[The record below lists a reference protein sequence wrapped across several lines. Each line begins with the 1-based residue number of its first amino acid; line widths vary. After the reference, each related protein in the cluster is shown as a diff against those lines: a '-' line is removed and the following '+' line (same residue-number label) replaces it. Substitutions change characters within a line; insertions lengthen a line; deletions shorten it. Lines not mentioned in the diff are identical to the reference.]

1 MTESAV
7 RRDRIVTQWRVAI
20 DTWRETPSSLIG
32 FGRRDDTPVVL
43 KIIKQHGD
51 EWRSGDVL
59 RAFDGHGVVR
69 VLEHVDGAILLER
82 LEPGDS
88 LVELVRVGRDEEAT
102 EIVGSVIASMPRVR
116 STPGVPTVGDWM
128 RGFSRYL
135 ESDDAQVP
143 RDLVERASE
152 LYAQLCTSQRT
163 TRLLHGDLQHY
174 NILRDANR
182 GWLAIDPKGVIGE
195 IEYEVGGMMRNP
207 REMPE
212 LLANPK
218 VIQRRID
225 QLTSILS
232 LDASR
237 VLAWTFAQAV
247 LSAIWSVEDD
257 GVVDA
262 RDPSLLLAHAVRPLL
277 P

>member
-7 RRDRIVTQWRVAI
+7 RRDLIVTQWRVGI
-20 DTWRETPSSLIG
+20 ETWHETPSSLIG
-32 FGRRDDTPVVL
+32 FGRRDDEPVVL
-43 KIIKQHGD
+43 KIVKQHGD

-59 RAFDGHGVVR
+59 RAFGGHGVVR
-69 VLEHVDGAILLER
+69 VLEHEDGAMLLER
-82 LEPGDS
+82 LEPGEP
-88 LVELVRVGRDEEAT
+88 LVDLVRVERDEEAT
-102 EIVGSVIASMPRVR
+102 EIIASVIASMPRVR
-116 STPGVPTVGDWM
+116 SVPGAPTVGDWM
-128 RGFSRYL
+128 RGFSRYV

-143 RDLVERASE
+143 RDLVERADE
-152 LYAQLCTSQRT
+152 LYAQLCTSQRA
-163 TRLLHGDLQHY
+163 TRLLHGDLQHS

-195 IEYEVGGMMRNP
+195 IEYEVGAMMRNP